1 MTTTLT
7 PTVINPSIGEIT
19 LPDLGNN
26 NGALI
31 SPAEVIDE
39 WGGEN
44 HPNFIESNTQ
54 AISLEELRT
63 KNIIPTF
70 CDNTLTISHQNFI
83 GAVLS
88 VAANIFGP
96 TTLPELRVS
105 HPIIGRIPSAQN
117 KKPNELTEDEKT
129 IFYQRMAFC
138 SQIISRTNLINGQA
152 VNLTIGGVR
161 AYSDDKLYA
170 RQAPQKFKIFVG
182 WRVRVCSNLMLTCD
196 GVSGTIECMTEADIM
211 AKSYQLFSTFN
222 PNENLR
228 LLENL
233 RTTRLSEEQFCNIVG
248 RLRLQQALPTAE
260 RNLLPKFD
268 LGDQAVN
275 NMVRGYV
282 SNPNFGRE
290 RDDFTCWNLLQ
301 LANEAVKQTSYID
314 RFIDRNQNAT
324 DFALGIQNALNHN
337 DDKGYDWFLH

>member
-1 MTTTLT
+1 METQSNSELAIVPIEGRIVDESTL
-7 PTVINPSIGEIT
+7 GMD
-19 LPDLGNN
+19 LPEDED
-26 NGALI
+26 I
-31 SPAEVIDE
+31 HSPD
-39 WGGEN
+39 

-70 CDNTLTISHQNFI
+70 CDNTLTISHQSFI

-88 VAANIFGP
+88 IAVKIFGEL
-96 TTLPELRVS
+96 TLPELRVS

-138 SQIISRTNLINGQA
+138 SQIISQTNQINGQA
-152 VNLTIGGVR
+152 VHLTIGGVR

-170 RQAPQKFKIFVG
+170 KQAPQKFKIFVG

-222 PNENLR
+222 PQKENTLR

-233 RTTRLSEEQFCNIVG
+233 KSTRLSEAQFCNIIG

-260 RNLLPKFD
+260 RNQLPTFD

-282 SNPNFGRE
+282 SNPNFGRGNGGE
-290 RDDFTCWNLLQ
+290 FTTWNLLQ

-324 DFALGIQNALNHN
+324 DFAIGIQNALNHN